1 MHQDILIYETRMEH
15 KMKTKQEALEMV
27 GKVFNQKLYLVGY
40 QPENGI
46 GGLLLDAEQLQDE
59 IETIRTVCERQ
70 KMTER
75 QINNRIKPYVNAI
88 PCTRSWV
95 WGDPVYSFHTDSYS
109 NLQGAV
115 TLTNDLTGQ
124 IIK

>member
-1 MHQDILIYETRMEH
+1 
-15 KMKTKQEALEMV
+15 MKTKQEALEMV
-27 GKVFNQKLYLVGY
+27 GKAFSQKLYLVGY

-46 GGLLLDAEQLQDE
+46 GGLLLDAEQLQHE
-59 IETIRTVCERQ
+59 IEIIRTSCKRH

-75 QINNRIKPYVNAI
+75 QINNRIKPYVNSI

-95 WGDPVYSFHTDSYS
+95 WGDTVYSFHTDSYS
-109 NLQGAV
+109 NIQVNV